1 MIGEPGTATSEAQ
14 AIADRVLACAGVAGL
29 SGGRFGTVA
38 TYLPGE
44 RLLGV
49 SVSGAAIEI
58 AIVATLDRP
67 LPETAAEV
75 RRTVLGLAGDRRV
88 DVRIDDIRIEDA
100 PAGQARSG
108 DDRLDKSDES

>member
-1 MIGEPGTATSEAQ
+1 MTGEAGTATSEAQ

-49 SVSGAAIEI
+49 LVNGAAIEI

-67 LPETAAEV
+67 LFETADEV
-75 RRTVLGLAGDRRV
+75 RRSVLDVAGDRRV
-88 DVRIDDIRIEDA
+88 DVRIDDIRVDDAHTDGSGAEDV
-100 PAGQARSG
+100 QSR
-108 DDRLDKSDES
+108 